1 MPMPNKPALA
11 AAGGLPDSTAIAYEA
26 RTGVLCRD
34 LIRAVDT
41 LHDASDFCEAI
52 FMAAVN
58 LEEPEEVR
66 VFQRLAQAA
75 KNGIREAI
83 LTIDAVRGIP
93 EVNQ

>member
-1 MPMPNKPALA
+1 MPNKPVLA
-11 AAGGLPDSTAIAYEA
+11 AAGGLPDSTVIAYREA
-26 RTGVLCRD
+26 RTDVLCRD

>member
-1 MPMPNKPALA
+1 MPNKPVLA
-11 AAGGLPDSTAIAYEA
+11 AAEGLPDSTAIAYGEA
-26 RTGVLCRD
+26 RTGVQSRA

-58 LEEPEEVR
+58 LEGPEEVR

-75 KNGIREAI
+75 KNRIRAAI

-93 EVNQ
+93 EVKQ